1 MLSSVCLPPT
11 IPLDM
16 LTSKTTKAVLSV
28 VQKTDERAKRF
39 CVHLHALFCVDVSVM
54 SNPNSSLRLESSS
67 ESVPQIQPTTSSDF
81 NIPLHRTNTLKFQS
95 SRRIPCDIP
104 PELLRQID
112 ERNRGVDL
120 QWSTHFFTQKE
131 NCGLCGRPLGE
142 AAKHSGSDGTAF
154 LITSSVCFR
163 KVEIRVKI
171 CPNTKCKLCVYKD
184 K

>member
-54 SNPNSSLRLESSS
+54 SNP
-67 ESVPQIQPTTSSDF
+67 SDF

-154 LITSSVCFR
+154 LITSSV
-163 KVEIRVKI
+163 
-171 CPNTKCKLCVYKD
+171 
-184 K
+184 